1 MAATDDVIPIMPLPD
16 LLPEALRNLPQDRW
30 RRFVWNYVFNGAQGA
45 AAARAAGY
53 PDSSEAAKVRA
64 CELLQRDEIV
74 EAIDALTAK
83 YLFTLA
89 PRAVLRLSELL
100 DNPKHPKH
108 DKAISMVLG
117 ATGHGEKST
126 VEHKFSGSVTVNH
139 TDAAL
144 EDLRRFKALN
154 FTREQLLGIFG
165 FSGLD
170 RYEKMLAIADQRAGV
185 SRENGPVIEHGE
197 AKTDA

>member
-1 MAATDDVIPIMPLPD
+1 MVDATEAPIMPLPD
-16 LLPEALRNLPQDRW
+16 QLPEALRSLPQDRW

-64 CELLQRDEIV
+64 CELLQRNEIV
-74 EAIDALTAK
+74 EAIDSLTAK

-89 PRAVLRLSELL
+89 PKAVLRLAELL

-108 DKAISMVLG
+108 DKAIAMALG
-117 ATGHGEKST
+117 AAGHGEKST
-126 VEHKFSGSVTVNH
+126 VEHKFSGSVTLNH

-144 EDLRRFKALN
+144 EDLRRLLALGVS
-154 FTREQLLGIFG
+154 REKLLETFG
-165 FSGLD
+165 HSGLP
-170 RYEKMLAIADQRAGV
+170 RYEKMLLEADKRAGK
-185 SRENGPVIEHGE
+185 VIEHE
-197 AKTDA
+197 AGGGDG